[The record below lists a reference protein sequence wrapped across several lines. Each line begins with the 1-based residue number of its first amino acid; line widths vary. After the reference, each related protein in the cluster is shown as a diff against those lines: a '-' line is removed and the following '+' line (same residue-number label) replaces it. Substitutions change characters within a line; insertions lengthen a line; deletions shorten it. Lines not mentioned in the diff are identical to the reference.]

1 MEKEKK
7 NLRLRMITSE
17 KKMTDAFSNPSGLK
31 INKNLK
37 QQLQTPHYMTPIKN
51 RVYTKTGTHKIKAKI
66 NQSLPKHT
74 SSSPQ
79 LTRSATPIPKKT
91 RETINCNL
99 KKNNSFI
106 PATLKNNHHN
116 TKARSLTPIR
126 FPNQTTYGRNSSAMG
141 SNLLKDSTDTSNL
154 NNFQGKKKE
163 LQIILSLKRKI
174 KRQNELLEQKDKE
187 IENYTKSKNNARLN
201 ELLIENGVFQ
211 KELQKMKELI
221 KQKDQA
227 NHNNIHD
234 NNNCNNNETSTIE
247 EKVKDDIK
255 TLQINMN
262 DLTEKYQKEI
272 EKNKKLDQN
281 YINLNQDYIRLKND
295 FGKKL
300 KEIEEL
306 KKSNNENKDSDLEY
320 ISLDEEKL
328 KAVTEQNKELAIKIE
343 KLNDVI
349 NHLNEAHQEAI
360 RENASLKEEKIKI
373 KKCYE
378 ISLISPLEI
387 ENISLMLPILF
398 NKLKIEKTTIEG
410 VFNDNYD
417 IKEISNELCSIFSI
431 NKQDVNYIER
441 YFLHLFQQNN
451 FDLNKLKEFFM
462 ELITKEL
469 SISETVSENITK
481 NIKQLIQKCESFD
494 LLSTKTI
501 RFCAFKKIFD
511 FVYSELSQNDFVELL
526 NYSISHNSNNNYSLT
541 YIQYEQFYSLDSSLE
556 NGNVVDEEII
566 PRTDT
571 NLIISDVVER
581 KLITEESEIKK
592 EEDNLIDEE
601 KKENTIIKEKEVEKD
616 DKNLL
621 EEKKESKEDSNGNVN
636 EDNKNSPEIETK
648 IIKNTGEFDVK
659 ENMSSKEEN
668 IEQQNEIKEIIQE
681 NEHKEKIIIGDD
693 EEEEKNNEDKKEIV
707 NKEENIEKSQKNES
721 NNNEII
727 VDESNKE
734 KINSKKQNERDLINE
749 EEKDKKSIQEEKKE
763 ETKENNEKKEEDNIE
778 KESINQEEKETEN
791 KNNRNKEEPIIQNEI
806 NQSQKE
812 DNFIE
817 NEEREPLTFEK
828 IINSIMQH
836 LEKNNQTINDFLS
849 PIPENDYCLIE
860 NEKYIPIEIFI
871 NNFGILEIFNT
882 KKISNQSFDP
892 SILNETKDKIN
903 YQLFTSYFILQNDK
917 EIVQECDN
925 KVEENDIEKEKEENN
940 EIYQITKE
948 YVTELFNNVIDM
960 IKEKYNSC
968 DEPQDN
974 TLKEEKNGG
983 ESQNIVQENNNNQ

>member
-66 NQSLPKHT
+66 TQALPKHT

-126 FPNQTTYGRNSSAMG
+126 FPNQTTYGRNRSAMG

-174 KRQNELLEQKDKE
+174 KRQNELLEQKEKE
-187 IENYTKSKNNARLN
+187 IENYTKSKNNAKLK

-211 KELQKMKELI
+211 KELQKMRELI

-227 NHNNIHD
+227 NLNNIHEK
-234 NNNCNNNETSTIE
+234 NNCNNNETSTIE

-295 FGKKL
+295 FEKKL

-360 RENASLKEEKIKI
+360 RENASLKEEQIKI

-387 ENISLMLPILF
+387 ENISLMLSILF
-398 NKLKIEKTTIEG
+398 NKLKIGKTTIEG

-441 YFLHLFQQNN
+441 YLLNLFQQNN
-451 FDLNKLKEFFM
+451 FDLNKLKEFII

-469 SISETVSENITK
+469 SISETISENITK
-481 NIKQLIQKCESFD
+481 NIKRLIQKCESFD

-501 RFCAFKKIFD
+501 CFCAFKKIFD

-556 NGNVVDEEII
+556 NGNVII
-566 PRTDT
+566 
-571 NLIISDVVER
+571 E
-581 KLITEESEIKK
+581 
-592 EEDNLIDEE
+592 
-601 KKENTIIKEKEVEKD
+601 EKEVEKD

-636 EDNKNSPEIETK
+636 EENKNSLEIETK
-648 IIKNTGEFDVK
+648 IINNTGEFNLLNEEEVK

-668 IEQQNEIKEIIQE
+668 LEQQNEIKEIIQE
-681 NEHKEKIIIGDD
+681 NEHKEKIIIVDD
-693 EEEEKNNEDKKEIV
+693 EEEKNNEDKNEIV
-707 NKEENIEKSQKNES
+707 NKEKNIEKTQKNES

-734 KINSKKQNERDLINE
+734 NINIEKQNEKDLIND

-763 ETKENNEKKEEDNIE
+763 ETKENNEKKEDNIE

-806 NQSQKE
+806 NQPQKE

-817 NEEREPLTFEK
+817 NEEKEPITFEE
-828 IINSIMQH
+828 IINLIKQH

-903 YQLFTSYFILQNDK
+903 YQLFTSHFILQNDK

-925 KVEENDIEKEKEENN
+925 KVEENDIEKEKEENKKN
-940 EIYQITKE
+940 GEIYQITKE

-968 DEPQDN
+968 DDPQDN

-983 ESQNIVQENNNNQ
+983 ESQKYCSRK